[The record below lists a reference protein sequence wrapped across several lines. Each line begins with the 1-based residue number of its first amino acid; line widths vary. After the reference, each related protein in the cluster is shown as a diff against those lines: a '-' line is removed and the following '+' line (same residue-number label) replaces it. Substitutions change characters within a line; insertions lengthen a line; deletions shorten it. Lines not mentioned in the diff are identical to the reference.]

1 MNNDIKWNVLTIIIT
16 TVVIIFGIINKAEY
30 YNIAFG
36 VVIILSQI
44 EILALKENVR
54 ILKGWVSKKW

>member
-16 TVVIIFGIINKAEY
+16 TVIIIFGIINEAEY